1 MFLLN
6 VGVTVIMSEG
16 AFYLCGITRD
26 PATPKG
32 KKIALAAVCC
42 GLADVII
49 SFVSFN
55 MIMFLY
61 RLYYE
66 LWYIVMY
73 LLISGFLYTV
83 LAVPFGIRLGIR
95 LKAVH

>member
-1 MFLLN
+1 MSLLN

-16 AFYLCGITRD
+16 AFYFCGITRN
-26 PATPKG
+26 PAAPDR

-42 GLADVII
+42 GLADVVI

-66 LWYIVMY
+66 FWYIVMY

-83 LAVPFGIRLGIR
+83 LAVPFGIRLGMR